1 MISIKLIIL
10 TASWTRKITILELL
24 GEKRGSKVSP
34 KLKSRLIISIVL
46 QKSVKKT
53 NNLLSVLNT
62 ILIWQSQNRFTN

>member
-10 TASWTRKITILELL
+10 TANWKKKITTLELL
-24 GEKRGSKVSP
+24 GEKSVSKVSP

-46 QKSVKKT
+46 QKLVKKT

-62 ILIWQSQNRFTN
+62 ILIWQSQNHFTN